1 MLVWNLIVLDATFL
15 KFKVEY
21 VE

>member
-15 KFKVEY
+15 KFEVEY